1 MKLPLTGQLFLIP
14 AHGRLLVMPRA
25 PGETVAVQSEVR
37 TIVVVGGGTA
47 GWITASLVAAEH
59 RDSAQP
65 PEVVLV
71 ESPDIPIIGVGEG
84 TWPSMRMTLQRIGL
98 PEADLL
104 RQCEASFKQG
114 TRFTGWSRPGEAQ
127 QYVHPFSLPAEYAT
141 LNLAEHWLAT
151 GGAVPFA
158 DFAAPQ
164 ARVIAGGLA
173 PKQRATPEYAFNVNY
188 GYHFDAGK
196 FARLLHRHAVT
207 RLGIRYVPGNLQQVE
222 HRENGDIAALVLD
235 TGERL
240 AADLFVDCTGQ
251 RALLIGRYP
260 EAGFVSVKHVLFND
274 TAIAA
279 QVPYADPG
287 QPLPSVTCATA
298 APSGWI
304 WDIGLQTRRGV
315 GHVYSSAHAS
325 EAEALATVRD
335 YVARVS
341 PRTDLEQLAFRRIP
355 FEPGHRRQFWVG
367 NCVAVGLSGGFIE
380 PLEASAL
387 ALIEQSASL
396 ISHQLPVNRET
407 MTVVARRF
415 NEKMA
420 YHWERVVE
428 FLKLHYVLSERD
440 DSEYWRAC
448 RDPATCPTSLRDK
461 LLLWQQQAPWH
472 DDAPRV
478 DELFPSAS
486 YQYVLYGMGFRP
498 ALMSARGA
506 ALHRDRERVGR
517 VVQANAEKAR
527 QMCSLLPTNRALL
540 DSLTQM
546 RGVA

>member
-1 MKLPLTGQLFLIP
+1 MQ
-14 AHGRLLVMPRA
+14 H
-25 PGETVAVQSEVR
+25 AVNR
-37 TIVVVGGGTA
+37 IIVVGGGTA
-47 GWITASLVAAEH
+47 GWITAALIAAEH
-59 RDSAQP
+59 RESAQP

-84 TWPSMRMTLQRIGL
+84 TWPSMRMTLQKIGL
-98 PEADLL
+98 PEAELL

-114 TRFTGWSRPGEAQ
+114 TRFTAWARQGDDSR
-127 QYVHPFSLPAEYAT
+127 YVHPFSLPAEYAT

-151 GGAVPFA
+151 DGGVPFA
-158 DFAAPQ
+158 DFVTPQ
-164 ARVIAGGLA
+164 AAVIEAGLA
-173 PKQRATPEYAFNVNY
+173 PKQPATPEYAFNVNY

-196 FARLLHRHAVT
+196 FAKLLHQHAVT
-207 RLGIRYVPGNLQQVE
+207 RLGVRYVSANLQQVE
-222 HRENGDIAALVLD
+222 SRADGDVAAIVLD

-240 AADLFVDCTGQ
+240 AGDLFVDCTGQ

-260 EAGFVSVKHVLFND
+260 DAGFVPVKDVLFND
-274 TAIAA
+274 AAIAV
-279 QVPYADPG
+279 QVPYPDRN
-287 QPLPSVTCATA
+287 QPIHSVTCATA
-298 APSGWI
+298 VSSGWI

-325 EAEALATVRD
+325 EEQATAALRD
-335 YVARVS
+335 YIGRVS
-341 PRTDLEQLAFRRIP
+341 PRTDIDRLAFRRIP
-355 FEPGHRRQFWVG
+355 FEPGYRRQFWVG

-387 ALIEQSASL
+387 ALIEQAANL
-396 ISHQLPVNRET
+396 ISRQLPVNRAT
-407 MTVVARRF
+407 MTVVAKRF

-420 YHWERVVE
+420 YHWERVIE
-428 FLKLHYVLSERD
+428 FLKLHYVLSQRD
-440 DSEYWRAC
+440 DSDYWRAC
-448 RDPATCPTSLRDK
+448 RDPASCPASLRDK

-498 ALMSARGA
+498 ALRSVRGA
-506 ALHRDRERVGR
+506 ALSRDRERVAR
-517 VVQANAEKAR
+517 ALQANAEKAR
-527 QMCSLLPTNRALL
+527 QMRTLLPANRELL
-540 DSLTQM
+540 ESLTPL

>member
-1 MKLPLTGQLFLIP
+1 MQD
-14 AHGRLLVMPRA
+14 
-25 PGETVAVQSEVR
+25 AVR
-37 TIVVVGGGTA
+37 RIVVVGGGTA
-47 GWITASLVAAEH
+47 GWITASLIAAEH
-59 RDSAQP
+59 VESARR

-84 TWPSMRMTLQRIGL
+84 TWPSMRMTLQKIGL
-98 PEADLL
+98 PEAELL

-114 TRFTGWSRPGEAQ
+114 TRFTAWARQGDDSR
-127 QYVHPFSLPAEYAT
+127 YVHPFSLPAEYAT

-151 GGAVPFA
+151 DGTVPFA
-158 DFAAPQ
+158 DYVTPQ
-164 ARVIAGGLA
+164 AAVIEAGLA
-173 PKQRATPEYAFNVNY
+173 PKQPATPEYAFNVNY
-188 GYHFDAGK
+188 GYHFDAGR
-196 FARLLHRHAVT
+196 FAQLLHRHAVG
-207 RLGIRYVPGNLQQVE
+207 RLGVRYVSGNLRQVE
-222 HRENGDIAALVLD
+222 SRPDGDIAAIVLD

-240 AADLFVDCTGQ
+240 AGELFVDCTGQ
-251 RALLIGRYP
+251 RALLIGRHP
-260 EAGFVSVKHVLFND
+260 EADLVSVKDILFND
-274 TAIAA
+274 AAIAV

-298 APSGWI
+298 VAAGWI

-315 GHVYSSAHAS
+315 GHVYSSAHSSDEAA
-325 EAEALATVRD
+325 AEALRD
-335 YVARVS
+335 YIARVS
-341 PRTDLEQLAFRRIP
+341 PRTDLDRLSFRRIP
-355 FEPGHRRQFWVG
+355 FEPGYRRRFWVG

-387 ALIEQSASL
+387 ALIEQAATL
-396 ISHQLPVNRET
+396 ISRQLPVNRAT
-407 MTVVARRF
+407 MTVVAKRF

-428 FLKLHYVLSERD
+428 FLKLHYVLSRRD

-448 RDPATCPTSLRDK
+448 RDPASCPASLRDK

-498 ALMSARGA
+498 AFPTARGA
-506 ALHRDRERVGR
+506 ALHRDRERVAR
-517 VVQANAEKAR
+517 ALQANAERAR
-527 QMCSLLPTNRALL
+527 QMRKLLPANRPLL
-540 DSLTQM
+540 ESLAPM